1 MCARVFSAG
10 CHYRSDVACERS
22 SSPLDVKVHSRP
34 LPQSSPL
41 TPLPLPL
48 PLPALTNV
56 SSQKIMKP
64 AYLHPPP
71 PSTPARF
78 QHPAAYAPAART
90 VRPNRSSRGRRQASE
105 KKINGDAY
113 SKSTLSATGRLRGVS
128 SSPRRPARSIP
139 PHTVTDSGLEV
150 SLGLI
155 AGQLVSRPRCETALV
170 SGFHSGRR
178 LASLLL
184 HEALNYDK

>member
-34 LPQSSPL
+34 LPHSSPL
-41 TPLPLPL
+41 TPLSLPL

-64 AYLHPPP
+64 AYLHPLP

-139 PHTVTDSGLEV
+139 PHTVTDSGARGLSRSYRWSAGFETSLRNGSGLGV
-150 SLGLI
+150 SLGEEISLSSS
-155 AGQLVSRPRCETALV
+155 SRG
-170 SGFHSGRR
+170 S
-178 LASLLL
+178 
-184 HEALNYDK
+184 